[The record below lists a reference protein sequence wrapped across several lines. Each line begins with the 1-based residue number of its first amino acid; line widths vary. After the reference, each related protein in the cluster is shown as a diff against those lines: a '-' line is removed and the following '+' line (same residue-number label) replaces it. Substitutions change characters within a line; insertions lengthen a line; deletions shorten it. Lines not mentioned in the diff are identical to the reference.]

1 MSTINSRFVTA
12 GRAIFTV
19 SNPKGER
26 YTFKITRKEDD
37 RGVVF
42 FAALLTGSDNEHDYT
57 YMGLVSSA
65 LTNASVRVTRASRYT
80 QDSKPVAVLAWALAV
95 VNGKRQLPE
104 GYAIRHEGRCGRCG
118 RTLTVPESI
127 DNGIGPEC
135 AAIMGAAA

>member
-1 MSTINSRFVTA
+1 MSTITTRFVTA

-26 YTFKITRKEDD
+26 YTFRITKKDDD

-42 FAALLTGSDNEHDYT
+42 FGALLTGSDNEHNYT
-57 YMGLVSSA
+57 YMGLVNGEA
-65 LTNASVRVTRASRYT
+65 VRVTKASKYA

-95 VNGKRQLPE
+95 VNGKRNLPE

-127 DNGIGPEC
+127 DSGLGPEC
-135 AAIMGAAA
+135 AGRV